1 MEEDLK
7 TVKAIMQLPAD
18 KKCLWMCYNDDQK
31 VHYERLIREV
41 RGSEYFDK
49 YVTLLATED
58 GRWTGYTAR
67 YNSEHVYFAPE
78 LQRLRGNGYG

>member
-7 TVKAIMQLPAD
+7 TVEVIMNLPVD

-31 VHYERLIREV
+31 VYYERLIREA

-49 YVTLLATED
+49 YVTLLATKEGKVHNNPAD
-58 GRWTGYTAR
+58 NIYM
-67 YNSEHVYFAPE
+67 APE
-78 LQRLRGNGYG
+78 LHRLRGNGYN